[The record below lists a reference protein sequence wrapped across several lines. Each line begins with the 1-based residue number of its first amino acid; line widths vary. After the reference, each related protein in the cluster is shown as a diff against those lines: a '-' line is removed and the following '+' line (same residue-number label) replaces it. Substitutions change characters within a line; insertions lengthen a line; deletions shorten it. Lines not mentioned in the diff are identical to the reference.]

1 MKIAIC
7 GSLNFTYK
15 IKKIFDELK
24 KLGFNVFIPI
34 SSEKILKGEFSLDE
48 IKKEK
53 EKGVFAKKF
62 IKYDSIRA
70 YYKIIKKFDAI
81 LVTNFDKN
89 NIKNYIGGASLLE
102 MGFAHILNKKIFLLN
117 KIPRMIYT
125 DEIKAMQPIILN
137 GNLTKIKLL

>member
-15 IKKIFDELK
+15 IKKISDELK
-24 KLGFNVFIPI
+24 SLGFDVFIPI
-34 SSEKILKGEFSLDE
+34 SSEKILRGEFSLDE

-53 EKGVFAKKF
+53 ENGRIVKKF

-70 YYKIIKKFDAI
+70 YYKIIKKSDVI
-81 LVTNFDKN
+81 LVANFDKN
-89 NIKNYIGGASLLE
+89 NIKNYIGGASFLE

-117 KIPRMIYT
+117 DIPRMSYI
-125 DEIKAMQPIILN
+125 DEIKAMQPIVLN
-137 GNLTKIKLL
+137 GDLTKITKK